1 MKTITVRD
9 LRQRW
14 PQAEAML
21 EREKEITVTRDGKP
35 VARLVRVRDAVAARR
50 RFDPRQHARWQAKAG
65 GRRTVRWV
73 EEFLVAEREAREAGA
88 SRALHRQ

>member
-21 EREKEITVTRDGKP
+21 EREREIVITRDGKP
-35 VARLVRVRDAVAARR
+35 VAKLVRFREAEKARK
-50 RFDPRQHARWQAKAG
+50 RFDPEAHAKWQDTVN

-73 EEFLVAEREAREAGA
+73 EEFLIADRNAR
-88 SRALHRQ
+88 